1 MAGSNKHADMKFLEN
16 YLDLRSDP
24 RKLFDSAKTAF
35 VFGMP
40 YYLGDK
46 HSKKS
51 YPRPRIAQYAR
62 LKDYHK
68 QLKKILESLVS
79 ELESKLGLKFRFQV
93 TVDSACFRKSIG
105 SRNKNGFY
113 W

>member
-1 MAGSNKHADMKFLEN
+1 MQEIRKFIDDFSEQSGISFLGAVSLGLQSDISYFKEWLDSNKHADMRFLEN
-16 YLDLRSDP
+16 YLELRSDP

-46 HSKKS
+46 HSKNS

-68 QLKKILESLVS
+68 QLKKIL
-79 ELESKLGLKFRFQV
+79 G
-93 TVDSACFRKSIG
+93 
-105 SRNKNGFY
+105 
-113 W
+113 